1 MDNLNTWKVRV
12 DTELDKKEEAVSE
25 TLETIDTLQKSTR
38 ETQLENEDVNVQ
50 LQDVINVKR
59 GSTEKIRAT
68 GEMCDDLKCQASS
81 VQQTFTRAEAEKEN
95 TEYVNLSRKQETKTF
110 AVTLGDLNL
119 KTQNNKNV
127 TLDKGNFPTRLEQAQ
142 EEINTLSLER
152 DRRQEVESTLQIQN
166 TESSLAVEEREHT
179 TSTTELQQSR
189 DQPQHEHR
197 DLNVIVQN
205 LEKANE
211 ELPEA
216 AGQRQVVNFLQH
228 SKSGALRCYHYIAL
242 VTYHAG

>member
-38 ETQLENEDVNVQ
+38 ETQLENEDVSVQ

-81 VQQTFTRAEAEKEN
+81 LQQTFTRAEAEKEN

-127 TLDKGNFPTRLEQAQ
+127 TLDKVEVAVEEMGRAQWDFTIKLTIKESQATFQHDLSKHRKKLIPSVLKEIAVRKLKAHFRFKTRRAVLQWR
-142 EEINTLSLER
+142 S
-152 DRRQEVESTLQIQN
+152 ESTLQARRSSNNRVTSRN
-166 TESSLAVEEREHT
+166 TNIGT
-179 TSTTELQQSR
+179 
-189 DQPQHEHR
+189 
-197 DLNVIVQN
+197 
-205 LEKANE
+205 
-211 ELPEA
+211 
-216 AGQRQVVNFLQH
+216 
-228 SKSGALRCYHYIAL
+228 
-242 VTYHAG
+242 